1 MPMRAHSVA
10 ACRPSEALRP
20 AKPPRSPP
28 HRNYRRFTTNQ
39 IKRRPTPPDLFGMAA
54 TLPFGADRTNRSG
67 GGGLPSWSNRGKKNP
82 ASAGLFSFNSAA
94 GATPAGRVG
103 RERSCEQHRA
113 DDDFLEIAHGTFAKV
128 DGTSGIIVLI
138 ASRQYPSNTPPV
150 GINA

>member
-10 ACRPSEALRP
+10 ACRPSASPASREDLPIATAPQPQTLHDKPDQTQADASRP
-20 AKPPRSPP
+20 VWHGR
-28 HRNYRRFTTNQ
+28 
-39 IKRRPTPPDLFGMAA
+39 DLSY
-54 TLPFGADRTNRSG
+54 GADRTNRSG
-67 GGGLPSWSNRGKKNP
+67 GVGLPFWSRPSKKNP

-94 GATPAGRVG
+94 GATPASRVHRERG
-103 RERSCEQHRA
+103 REQRRA